1 MSEIKNFH
9 KLLIESV
16 NEENEKRNEEDSI
29 FQSTSKNNL
38 ISIAKEN
45 LKSKNNLKLK
55 IKNIQTS
62 TKVKLHKIKLR
73 PIKKKEKKNENVKND
88 FKFSDKEYLNFM
100 LHDLKYISSS
110 IKKKQNKY
118 NPIYDNN
125 NNNNLYLKNRLS
137 LDTKNRN
144 RRKLNDLKKIKG
156 TNNLKTHNYND
167 INLLDQII
175 GSPEEE
181 KPSYENKITITD
193 DNNLNDFYFDKF
205 TNQILINNI
214 MKNCS

>member
-1 MSEIKNFH
+1 MSEMKNFH
-9 KLLIESV
+9 KLLIENI

-38 ISIAKEN
+38 ISLAKEN

-62 TKVKLHKIKLR
+62 TKVKLPKIKLKS
-73 PIKKKEKKNENVKND
+73 IKKKEKKNENVKND

-110 IKKKQNKY
+110 IKKKQNRF
-118 NPIYDNN
+118 NPKNGNN
-125 NNNNLYLKNRLS
+125 NIYFKNRLS
-137 LDTKNRN
+137 QDTRNRN
-144 RRKLNDLKKIKG
+144 KRKLNDIKKIKG
-156 TNNLKTHNYND
+156 AYNLKTHNYND

-175 GSPEEE
+175 GPPEEV
-181 KPSYENKITITD
+181 KPGYENKITFTD
-193 DNNLNDFYFDKF
+193 DNLNLNDLYFDKF
-205 TNQILINNI
+205 TNQILIKNI
-214 MKNCS
+214 MRNCS

>member
-9 KLLIESV
+9 KLLIENV
-16 NEENEKRNEEDSI
+16 NEENEKRNEEDSV
-29 FQSTSKNNL
+29 FQSSSKNNL

-62 TKVKLHKIKLR
+62 IKVKLPKIKLKS
-73 PIKKKEKKNENVKND
+73 IKKKEKKNENVKND

-110 IKKKQNKY
+110 IKKKQNRY
-118 NPIYDNN
+118 NPINDNN
-125 NNNNLYLKNRLS
+125 NNLFFKNRLS
-137 LDTKNRN
+137 QDTKNRN
-144 RRKLNDLKKIKG
+144 KRKLNDIKKIKG

-175 GSPEEE
+175 GSQEEE
-181 KPSYENKITITD
+181 KPGYENKITFTD
-193 DNNLNDFYFDKF
+193 DNLNLDDLYFDKF

-214 MKNCS
+214 MRNCS

>member
-9 KLLIESV
+9 KLLIENV
-16 NEENEKRNEEDSI
+16 NEENEKRNEEDSV
-29 FQSTSKNNL
+29 FQSSSKNNL

-62 TKVKLHKIKLR
+62 AKVKSPKIKLKS
-73 PIKKKEKKNENVKND
+73 IKKKEKKNENVKND

-110 IKKKQNKY
+110 IKKKQNRF
-118 NPIYDNN
+118 NPKNGNN
-125 NNNNLYLKNRLS
+125 NIYFKNRLS
-137 LDTKNRN
+137 QDTRNRN
-144 RRKLNDLKKIKG
+144 KRKLNDIKKIKG
-156 TNNLKTHNYND
+156 ANNLKTHNYND

-175 GSPEEE
+175 GPPEDV
-181 KPSYENKITITD
+181 KPGYENKITFTD
-193 DNNLNDFYFDKF
+193 DNLNLDDLYFDKF
-205 TNQILINNI
+205 TNQILIKNI
-214 MKNCS
+214 MRNCS